1 MLRGVTFFSALLL
14 VAALLAGPIACNP
27 SVSPTTTAT
36 TTPAFTNYSYRIVN
50 SFPHDRGAFTQGLI
64 FDEGFFYESSGLY
77 GQSSLRKVEIATGS
91 VPQKVDVSAQY
102 FAEGLALWQ
111 DSLIQLTW
119 QSHIGF
125 VYDKVTFDLE
135 RDFSYTTEGWGLTHD
150 GSRLIMSDGTANLY
164 FLDPATFKVVSQVE
178 VRDNGMPV
186 VRLNELEYIDG
197 KVYANVWQTDKIAII
212 DPADGQVSAWID
224 LTGLLSTAQAS
235 PVAVDV
241 LNGIAYDA
249 AGKRLFV
256 TGKLWPLVFEIELVG
271 VN

>member
-1 MLRGVTFFSALLL
+1 MLRGVKIYSALLL
-14 VAALLAGPIACNP
+14 VAVLLAGSTACNP
-27 SVSPTTTAT
+27 PVSPTTTAT
-36 TTPAFTNYSYRIVN
+36 TATAFTNYTYRVVA
-50 SFPHDRGAFTQGLI
+50 SFPHDRGAFTQGLV
-64 FDEGFFYESSGLY
+64 FSNGFFYESTGLY
-77 GQSSLRKVEIATGS
+77 GRSSLRKVEIVTGA
-91 VPQKVDVSAQY
+91 VLQKVDVPAQY

-150 GSRLIMSDGTANLY
+150 GSRLILSDGTTNLY

-178 VRDNGMPV
+178 VRDSGMPV

-212 DPADGQVSAWID
+212 DPADGRVTGWID
-224 LTGLLSTAQAS
+224 LTGLLTPAQAS

-241 LNGIAYDA
+241 LNGIAYDPA
-249 AGKRLFV
+249 TKRLFV
-256 TGKLWPLVFEIELVG
+256 TGKLWPLVFEIELIG